1 METYRQDWLGAIK
14 WLMTD
19 PFNLDLDALER
30 EYTGPSD
37 NVIRDQRIL
46 ALIQRLRE
54 ADQQL
59 TEMAETFGGQADR
72 IERYEAELN
81 DWRQPNMLT
90 EVEYRERT
98 TKLRAR
104 LAQLERVREA
114 AQELEDSLDPT
125 ERGPVDQIL
134 LAALAAVEESVKL

>member
-72 IERYEAELN
+72 IERYEAHI
-81 DWRQPNMLT
+81 T
-90 EVEYRERT
+90 
-98 TKLRAR
+98 
-104 LAQLERVREA
+104 QLERVREA
-114 AQELEDSLDPT
+114 AQRVQADLTVYSFRPQSFDDLD
-125 ERGPVDQIL
+125 
-134 LAALAAVEESVKL
+134 AALAAVEEK